1 MEIYSWANVAWGNYD
16 EGLKIM
22 IITRTP
28 YRVSFFG
35 GGTDLPAWYKEHG
48 GAVLTSTID
57 RYCYICARAMP
68 PYLGTKYR
76 VFWSK
81 METVNEIAEI
91 QHPGVRACLQ
101 YLGVDQGFEVNH
113 CGDLPARSGLGS
125 SSAFTVGMLHAL
137 YTLQGYRQPK
147 QALAGAAVHIEQ
159 EVLRETVG
167 IQDQIECAMGGLNLI
182 RIDRSGDWECV
193 PVQLSPERLEALQG
207 SLMLFYTGLQ
217 RSASEIQTDTVA
229 ALQDQ
234 TLVMGLIRACVDT
247 AVHIL
252 STGKID
258 EFGELLHEAWLL
270 KQRLSPRI
278 CPPEIFEVYEAARHA
293 GALGGKLLGAGG
305 GGFLLFFCEPH
316 NQDHLRAALSDL
328 RELRFSF
335 DPEGSK
341 IVHVG
346 SNLA

>member
-1 MEIYSWANVAWGNYD
+1 
-16 EGLKIM
+16 M

-57 RYCYICARAMP
+57 KYCYICARYMP
-68 PYLGTKYR
+68 AFLGTKYR

-193 PVQLSPERLEALQG
+193 PVQLSAERLEALQG

-234 TLVMGLIRACVDT
+234 TLVMSLIRASVDT

-252 STGKID
+252 STGELD

-278 CPPEIFEVYEAARHA
+278 CPPEIFELYEAARHA

-305 GGFLLFFCEPH
+305 GGFMLLYARPGD
-316 NQDHLRAALSDL
+316 QAKVRAALPGL
-328 RELRFSF
+328 LEVPLRFES
-335 DPEGSK
+335 EGTRL
-341 IVHVG
+341 ILG
-346 SNLA
+346 